1 MHRVGNR
8 QLRASIHRIAG
19 TQVRMHTD
27 ENRSAKVRLSEQ
39 IAGGATV
46 SRFPSCLHL
55 LEGRQNSG
63 ASLWKDCHSLGA
75 RESRCSVF
83 G

>member
-1 MHRVGNR
+1 MHRVGNLK
-8 QLRASIHRIAG
+8 LRVSIHRIAG

-27 ENRSAKVRLSEQ
+27 ENRSEKVRLSEQ

-46 SRFPSCLHL
+46 NRFPSYLHR
-55 LEGRQNSG
+55 LEGRRNSG
-63 ASLWKDCHSLGA
+63 ASLWQDCHSLEA